1 MTTDASKSFSAAVEA
16 VRQGECV
23 TVYPE
28 GTITRE
34 PDLWPMVGRTGAA
47 RIALAADVPVVPI
60 AQWGAHLILA
70 PYGRKPRLLPRK
82 TIKMKCGDP
91 VDLDDLRAKEPTPE
105 VLHEATDR
113 IMDDV
118 THLLEDLRGETAP
131 PVRFDPRAAGVRE
144 IGNPNEKR
152 RRARK

>member
-1 MTTDASKSFSAAVEA
+1 
-16 VRQGECV
+16 
-23 TVYPE
+23 
-28 GTITRE
+28 
-34 PDLWPMVGRTGAA
+34 
-47 RIALAADVPVVPI
+47 
-60 AQWGAHLILA
+60 
-70 PYGRKPRLLPRK
+70 
-82 TIKMKCGDP
+82 
-91 VDLDDLRAKEPTPE
+91 